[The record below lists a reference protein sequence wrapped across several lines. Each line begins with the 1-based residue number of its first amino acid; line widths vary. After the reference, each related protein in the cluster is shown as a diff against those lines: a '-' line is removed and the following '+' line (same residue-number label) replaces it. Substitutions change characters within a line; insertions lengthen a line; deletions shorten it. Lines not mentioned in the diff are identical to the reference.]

1 MENKNHWRRD
11 PTLANLALIRSVNL
25 RLLTELATDE
35 WAPAKNEPL
44 AAHPDQALNLVRS
57 K

>member
-1 MENKNHWRRD
+1 VEVGSGGNIE
-11 PTLANLALIRSVNL
+11 LNL

-35 WAPAKNEPL
+35 WTPAKNERL
-44 AAHPDQALNLVRS
+44 AAHPDQAFNLVRS